1 MDMREVNKNETTD
14 PVSNRIAAVHDIIL
28 SCVSLVSLLC
38 MGGTTNHAET
48 SVCNHIVTTL
58 KYFTYD
64 CLNRGGQDT
73 VSRTEG
79 RTTGLKVK
87 HN

>member
-1 MDMREVNKNETTD
+1 MREVNKNETTD
-14 PVSNRIAAVHDIIL
+14 PISNRIAAVHDIIL
-28 SCVSLVSLLC
+28 SCVSLVLVSSAWE
-38 MGGTTNHAET
+38 GQTNHAET

-73 VSRTEG
+73 VTRTEG